1 MKKNL
6 CVIVLVFIK
15 GVTFSFA
22 IINGTGIKNITLSN
36 LGLTFLGLAP
46 TDEDGTEGEWA
57 QQPEGGVVPITPL
70 PILPVQ
76 PILGEE
82 IEGGRDGNPN
92 NFITITEKAGQ
103 TSTNYPI
110 QIGRVFIRGEIAN
123 YPQVLLSGTPVITQS
138 DVKTRWPDG
147 SAKHA
152 IMTFYIPELNP
163 NQQIVATFQNQQTG
177 NSQTFL
183 TPAQMLGAQYNFGAT
198 IRLTSGSAV
207 SASARTMLSDG
218 EFEYWLRGS
227 EATSIILKDHSTA
240 RRYDIG
246 FDAHKSFRPIFLATF
261 FPGHVPG
268 FEKVRVRYIGEVANS
283 QVLQDMQ
290 YSLSLTLGNSNPAAV
305 YTKNNVYH
313 HLATRWTKE
322 FWIGGEPSEVAIDH
336 NLTYLKETGFIS
348 NYDTSIVVPPHI
360 LTSYYTT
367 TWLSVPKDHLYDPG
381 SYVQDMGSS
390 GGR

>member
-123 YPQVLLSGTPVITQS
+123 YPQVLLDGTPVITQS

-147 SAKHA
+147 SAKHV
-152 IMTFYIPELNP
+152 IMSFYIPQLIS
-163 NQQIVATFQNQQTG
+163 NQQVIATFQNQQTG
-177 NSQTFL
+177 NNQTFL
-183 TPAQMLGAQYNFGAT
+183 TQAQMLGEQYNFGAT
-198 IRLTSGSAV
+198 IRLTGPGPSTV
-207 SASARTMLSDG
+207 SASARIML
-218 EFEYWLRGS
+218 
-227 EATSIILKDHSTA
+227 
-240 RRYDIG
+240 
-246 FDAHKSFRPIFLATF
+246 
-261 FPGHVPG
+261 
-268 FEKVRVRYIGEVANS
+268 
-283 QVLQDMQ
+283 
-290 YSLSLTLGNSNPAAV
+290 
-305 YTKNNVYH
+305 
-313 HLATRWTKE
+313 
-322 FWIGGEPSEVAIDH
+322 
-336 NLTYLKETGFIS
+336 
-348 NYDTSIVVPPHI
+348 
-360 LTSYYTT
+360 
-367 TWLSVPKDHLYDPG
+367 
-381 SYVQDMGSS
+381 
-390 GGR
+390 